1 MSKILILFDLDD
13 TLTPKGDPMAD
24 LLLDMDQP

>member
-13 TLTPKGDPMAD
+13 TLTPKGDPAADFMAK
-24 LLLDMDQP
+24 LN